1 MRDFFCFDLGETL
14 INFNKPNKKWHS
26 SLIGEVLPKMHAT
39 LTKNHHGFKDIC
51 TIKEFSKVGY
61 KIISENRKPS
71 MIKRLSLILEYYKIP
86 AVEDLI
92 NLLLNDF
99 YHNLISDAF
108 LYPETIRV
116 LEKMKEKG
124 FVLGLWSN
132 TPWESPG
139 FLMERI
145 MKHFKIRKYFSFVLF
160 SGDHGVRK
168 PDPLTFDI
176 VLKKAQLDKSQMI
189 YIGNAEVDIKTGS
202 NYGIP
207 TIWVNREQNELSKA
221 CPTPEFIIK
230 DLEGIFDLIPI
241 N

>member
-14 INFNKPNKKWHS
+14 INFNIPNKKWHS
-26 SLIGEVLPKMHAT
+26 SLIGEVLLDMHAT
-39 LTKNHHGFKDIC
+39 LTKNHHDFKGIC
-51 TIKEFSKVGY
+51 TVKEFSKVGY
-61 KIISENRKPS
+61 KIISGNRKPS
-71 MIKRLSLILEYYKIP
+71 MIKRLLLILEYYKIP
-86 AVEDLI
+86 VEEDLI

-116 LEKMKEKG
+116 LEKLQGKEL
-124 FVLGLWSN
+124 VLGLWSN
-132 TPWESPG
+132 TSWESPG
-139 FLMERI
+139 FLMEKI

-176 VLKKAQLDKSQMI
+176 VLKMAQLDKSQMI

-202 NYGIP
+202 NFGIP
-207 TIWVNREQNELSKA
+207 VIWVNREQKELSKN
-221 CPTPEFIIK
+221 CPTPKFIIK
-230 DLEGIFDLIPI
+230 DLEGLFDLIPI

>member
-14 INFNKPNKKWHS
+14 INFNKPNRKWHT
-26 SLIGEVLPKMHAT
+26 SLIDEVLPKMHTT
-39 LTKNHHGFKDIC
+39 LTRNHHDFKDIC
-51 TIKEFSKVGY
+51 TVEEFSKVGY

-86 AVEDLI
+86 AEEDLI

-116 LEKMKEKG
+116 LEKLQGKG
-124 FVLGLWSN
+124 LVIALWSN

-202 NYGIP
+202 NFGIP
-207 TIWVNREQNELSKA
+207 TIWVNREQKKLSKE
-221 CPTPEFIIK
+221 CPTPEFMIK

>member
-26 SLIGEVLPKMHAT
+26 SLIGEVLPEMHAT
-39 LTKNHHGFKDIC
+39 LTKNQHDFKDKC
-51 TIKEFSKVGY
+51 TVKEFSNVGY
-61 KIISENRKPS
+61 KVISENRKPS
-71 MIKRLSLILEYYKIP
+71 MIKRLSLILEHYKIP
-86 AVEDLI
+86 TNEDLI

-99 YHNLISDAF
+99 YNNLISDAF
-108 LYPETIRV
+108 LYPETISV
-116 LEKMKEKG
+116 LEKLQGKG
-124 FVLGLWSN
+124 LVMGLWSN

-139 FLMERI
+139 FLIERI

-176 VLKKAQLDKSQMI
+176 VLNKAQLDKFQMI

-202 NYGIP
+202 NFGIP
-207 TIWVNREQNELSKA
+207 TIWVNREQKELSKN

>member
-1 MRDFFCFDLGETL
+1 
-14 INFNKPNKKWHS
+14 
-26 SLIGEVLPKMHAT
+26 
-39 LTKNHHGFKDIC
+39 
-51 TIKEFSKVGY
+51 
-61 KIISENRKPS
+61 
-71 MIKRLSLILEYYKIP
+71 
-86 AVEDLI
+86 
-92 NLLLNDF
+92 
-99 YHNLISDAF
+99 
-108 LYPETIRV
+108 
-116 LEKMKEKG
+116 
-124 FVLGLWSN
+124 
-132 TPWESPG
+132 
-139 FLMERI
+139 
-145 MKHFKIRKYFSFVLF
+145 MKHFKIRKYFSFALF

-176 VLKKAQLDKSQMI
+176 VLKKAQLDKFQMI